1 MPAAWV
7 AWRRILSCKEDS
19 HLAVY
24 DPKGSDT
31 PAANATPLSNK
42 PRNSTHNINK
52 GSNGV
57 LQNAK
62 KRRST
67 SSSACCN
74 DLKNVVHGNTR
85 VVHRADQDSPL
96 SHYHGSPHQLK
107 VLIQEPSIF
116 LYSPR
121 LDAIYTHKSA
131 QVKKLSSCYDCSI
144 ASCEPP
150 DAISSQ
156 CNSLYTHKSAQVKK
170 LSSCYDCSIAS
181 CEPPDAISSQ
191 CNSYHSRASGALHP
205 PFTCHKCGDS
215 VVDSP
220 EALEEHHATHHSVTE
235 LKEGDS
241 ARSIVEIIFQ
251 TSWLRQDIVCARPE
265 RIFKVHNS
273 PKTIAKFEDY
283 RDMVKTKASKISKRQ
298 SRCLVDGNELLRFYS
313 TTVACHMGKMRSS
326 TSSYMPPLSS
336 LCTSSSCGVCHI
348 LRYGFPTKGQPGIY
362 TNASSGQAHESIMFS
377 KEYDSAVNAKRA
389 MLVCRVIAGRVK
401 KTGYESSQDGPI
413 SGYDSVAGEA
423 GLYTDLE
430 ELLVFNNRAVLPC
443 FVVVYSC

>member
-1 MPAAWV
+1 MPTAWV
-7 AWRRILSCKEDS
+7 AWRKILSCKQDS

-24 DPKGSDT
+24 DPKATNNSGTANMSSPPSHKPSN
-31 PAANATPLSNK
+31 PALKA
-42 PRNSTHNINK
+42 
-52 GSNGV
+52 NGV
-57 LQNAK
+57 HNAK
-62 KRRST
+62 RRRST
-67 SSSACCN
+67 SSSVCCN

-85 VVHRADQDSPL
+85 VVHRSDQGSPL
-96 SHYHGSPHQLK
+96 SHYYSSPHQLK
-107 VLIQEPSIF
+107 ILIQEPSIL

-121 LDAIYTHKSA
+121 FDPPASANKSA
-131 QVKKLSSCYDCSI
+131 HAKKLSSCYDCSI

-150 DAISSQ
+150 DSVSPQSSSGYSRQ
-156 CNSLYTHKSAQVKK
+156 SVTGC
-170 LSSCYDCSIAS
+170 
-181 CEPPDAISSQ
+181 PPS
-191 CNSYHSRASGALHP
+191 
-205 PFTCHKCGDS
+205 TCQKCGDNIS
-215 VVDSP
+215 DLP
-220 EALEEHHATHHSVTE
+220 DALEEHHATHHSVTE

-251 TSWLRQDIVCARPE
+251 TSWLRQDMPCARPE

-273 PKTIAKFEDY
+273 PKTIAKFEEY
-283 RDMVKTKASKISKRQ
+283 RDMVKTKASKISKKH

-313 TTVACHMGKMRSS
+313 TTVACHMGKMRTS
-326 TSSYMPPLSS
+326 TSSYMSSSTS

-377 KEYDSAVNAKRA
+377 KEYDKTANAKRA

-401 KTGYESSQDGPI
+401 KTGYESSQDGPV

-430 ELLVFNNRAVLPC
+430 ELLVLNNRAVLPC
-443 FVVVYSC
+443 FVVIYSC